1 VTSWSATSIV
11 SQVPVGATTGL
22 VSVVANGAVA
32 YSPQSFTVN
41 TTVEPNITSISP
53 PAAPA
58 GASVTISG
66 ANFGSTQ
73 GTTSTVTFN
82 GDQATAI
89 SWSNNS
95 IVAAVPAG
103 ASSGNVVVQV
113 NSLSS
118 NPFSFTVGAAPPT
131 REYVRM
137 AGRVVAIENSA
148 PQVLPTIT
156 SLSVTSGTAGT
167 AVTITG
173 NNFGASPGTV
183 TFNGTA
189 AIPTNWIAT
198 TISTTV
204 PVGATTGNVVV
215 TVNSYSSNGVMFAVT
230 AAETVSTP
238 NTPAGPASGFTNA
251 VYTYTASGSVSS
263 YANPVQYIF
272 YWGDGTNSG
281 WLPSG
286 TTAASHAWT
295 SPGTWAVSV
304 QARSAPNPTVVSA
317 FSPPQSVS
325 VISGYANLYISSD
338 FHTYDSWTM
347 SLDTNVPTP
356 RYVVRDLPQW
366 FSKLHA
372 ELGPNDASGFW
383 TQIVPRTGNA
393 AHGASGWNSNCGAS
407 DPTILSLQ
415 SLNRVFFDFFRVPS
429 R

>member
-1 VTSWSATSIV
+1 
-11 SQVPVGATTGL
+11 
-22 VSVVANGAVA
+22 
-32 YSPQSFTVN
+32 
-41 TTVEPNITSISP
+41 
-53 PAAPA
+53 
-58 GASVTISG
+58 
-66 ANFGSTQ
+66 
-73 GTTSTVTFN
+73 
-82 GDQATAI
+82 
-89 SWSNNS
+89 
-95 IVAAVPAG
+95 
-103 ASSGNVVVQV
+103 
-113 NSLSS
+113 
-118 NPFSFTVGAAPPT
+118 
-131 REYVRM
+131 M

-347 SLDTNVPTP
+347 SLDTNVHNNSLTLCAIIPNGSQSCTPNWGQTTPVVYGHRCSFAPEMRRKAEWVEFPTRGVRSNDIIFTVSDSRLFRFHP
-356 RYVVRDLPQW
+356 GSKSVIPGRYRSTRAFQMPGSPFARFFRAVAR
-366 FSKLHA
+366 
-372 ELGPNDASGFW
+372 
-383 TQIVPRTGNA
+383 A
-393 AHGASGWNSNCGAS
+393 AHRIGVKQTLMAIGRRPDGFRNTTSVHGRNGWSS
-407 DPTILSLQ
+407 RRRLQ
-415 SLNRVFFDFFRVPS
+415 TVSIS